1 MKMDNGLLTIPLHT
15 PTEDEL
21 FSCPIVEISSD
32 NTWDPSK
39 IDKDDVITES
49 RISLALGIPAA
60 NTGVDL
66 NKVVDDVRMAYA
78 LRHKR
83 YPNMDTE
90 ELRKFL
96 GWIPKKRVHDTLE
109 NTTTLARLDSRYPQ
123 RRHIKARFPQL
134 KYKRLTETYCTDTLF
149 ASTKSL
155 EGYTCAQLFVGKDS
169 KYILILDIY

>member
-1 MKMDNGLLTIPLHT
+1 MDNGLLTIPLHT

-32 NTWDPSK
+32 NPWDPSK
-39 IDKDDVITES
+39 IDKDEVISES
-49 RISLALGIPAA
+49 RISLALGIPATS
-60 NTGVDL
+60 TGFDL
-66 NKVVDDVRMAYA
+66 NKMVDDVRMAYA

-83 YPNMDTE
+83 NPNIDPE

-96 GWIPKKRVHDTLE
+96 GWIPKKRVSDTLE
-109 NTTTLARLDSRYPQ
+109 NTTTMAELDSRLPL

-155 EGYTCAQLFVGKDS
+155 EGYTCAQLFVGKES
-169 KYILILDIY
+169 KYTKL